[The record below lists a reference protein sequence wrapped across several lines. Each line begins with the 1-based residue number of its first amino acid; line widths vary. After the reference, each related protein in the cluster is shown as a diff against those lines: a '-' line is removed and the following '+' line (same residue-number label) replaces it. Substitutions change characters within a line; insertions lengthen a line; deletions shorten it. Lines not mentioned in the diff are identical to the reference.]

1 MPRAEPSAAAVTAD
15 VRLQAGLLRRSPVI
29 AGPVREGTLA
39 VVGGVYDLGTGRV
52 TMVDARS

>member
-1 MPRAEPSAAAVTAD
+1 MSRADTAN

-29 AGPVREGTLA
+29 AGLVREGTLA
-39 VVGGVYDLGTGRV
+39 VVGGVYGLGTGYV